1 MVSNSLVKSA
11 VIVRVADLKRKIRAL
26 KQRYMLKNRLA
37 AMPKIRLITVNA
49 NYTNPVT
56 LAPPPAGV
64 VVYKIK
70 DPVTGRTDYYNKQT
84 FWRLVKGAV
93 KNNSQLL
100 TNRKKNLFPNPVTR
114 QIIKA
119 KNVERVVV
127 RAKPKTPSRSAA
139 AAKIA
144 SALRKKVAAKKRK
157 PASPKKKTPSRKSH

>member
-37 AMPKIRLITVNA
+37 AMPKIRLITINS

-56 LAPPPAGV
+56 LGPPPVGV

-70 DPVTGRTDYYNKQT
+70 DPVTGRNDYYNKQT

-100 TNRKKNLFPNPVTR
+100 TDRKKNLFPNPVTR
-114 QIIKA
+114 QIIQA

-127 RAKPKTPSRSAA
+127 RAKPKTPTRSAA
-139 AAKIA
+139 ARKIA
-144 SALRKKVAAKKRK
+144 SVLRKKAAVKKRK
-157 PASPKKKTPSRKSH
+157 TPSQAKKNNTRKSH

>member
-1 MVSNSLVKSA
+1 
-11 VIVRVADLKRKIRAL
+11 
-26 KQRYMLKNRLA
+26 MLKNRLA
-37 AMPKIRLITVNA
+37 AMPKIRLITINS

-56 LAPPPAGV
+56 LGPPPAGV

-100 TNRKKNLFPNPVTR
+100 IDRKKNLFPNPVTR
-114 QIIKA
+114 QIIQA

-127 RAKPKTPSRSAA
+127 RAKPKTPTRSAA

-144 SALRKKVAAKKRK
+144 SALRKRVAAKK
-157 PASPKKKTPSRKSH
+157 KKTPARKSH

>member
-11 VIVRVADLKRKIRAL
+11 VIVRVADLKRKLRAL

-37 AMPKIRLITVNA
+37 AMPKIRLITINS

-56 LAPPPAGV
+56 LGPPPAGV

-70 DPVTGRTDYYNKQT
+70 DPVTGRIDYYNKQT

-114 QIIKA
+114 QTIKA

-127 RAKPKTPSRSAA
+127 RVKPKTPSRSAA
-139 AAKIA
+139 ARKIA
-144 SALRKKVAAKKRK
+144 SALRKKVAA
-157 PASPKKKTPSRKSH
+157 RKSH

>member
-100 TNRKKNLFPNPVTR
+100 TNRKKNLFPNPLTR
-114 QIIKA
+114 QII
-119 KNVERVVV
+119 VV
-127 RAKPKTPSRSAA
+127 RPKPKTPSRSAA

-157 PASPKKKTPSRKSH
+157 VASPKKKNNARKSH